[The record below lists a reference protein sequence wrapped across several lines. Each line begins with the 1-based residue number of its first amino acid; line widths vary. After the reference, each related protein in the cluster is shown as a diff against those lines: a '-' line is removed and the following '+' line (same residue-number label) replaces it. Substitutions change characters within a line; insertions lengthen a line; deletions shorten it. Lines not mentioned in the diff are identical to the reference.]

1 MKFRWDKK
9 YLYWGITAFSVVAA
23 SVLFYYII
31 FQMPVWLAGVAKIIS
46 IINPIIYG
54 AIIAYLLNPLV
65 KWFEKYIYKFLDKN
79 KIKTSK
85 RGRSAIR
92 LSMIILS
99 LCLAGLIIYG
109 LLSMLIPEVIASI
122 TNIVENFPRYVS
134 NVEAWITER
143 FSDSSTWDPSI
154 LSILDQLSDKL
165 FNWLSEDL
173 LPQLEGVV
181 KSFSIGVF
189 GVFKFFYNVLIGII
203 ISIYILASKENYT
216 ARGKRLLY
224 AFFSVGF
231 ANSLIHNLR
240 FIDEK
245 FGGFF
250 IGKIID
256 SAIIGVLCYIGTS
269 ILNMPYALLISV
281 IVGVTNI
288 IPFFGP
294 FLGAIPSILLIFVVS
309 PIKGLYFAIFVLALQ
324 QLDGNFIGPKILGE
338 STGLSSFM
346 VIVAI
351 LIGGGL
357 FGVMGMFIA
366 VPFCAVIVAFWQLFV
381 KKKLNE
387 KELPDDFEQYK
398 NLESIDPD
406 TGHVIPLKE
415 RKNVQ
420 AQLYKKDKPKL
431 KTSISDESVTKE

>member
-9 YLYWGITAFSVVAA
+9 YLYWGMTAFCVIVAG
-23 SVLFYYII
+23 SLFYYVI
-31 FQMPVWLAGVAKIIS
+31 FNMPSLLEGLSKIIS

-54 AIIAYLLNPLV
+54 AFIAYLLNPLV
-65 KWFEKYIYKFLDKN
+65 KWFEKYIYKFTQKN
-79 KIKTSK
+79 KINVRPRVKSI
-85 RGRSAIR
+85 IR
-92 LSMIILS
+92 LFTICLS
-99 LCLAGLIIYG
+99 IFLAGLLIYG
-109 LLSMLIPEVIASI
+109 LLALLIPEVIASI
-122 TNIVENFPRYVS
+122 TNIIENFPRYVT
-134 NVEAWITER
+134 NVEKWVTEK
-143 FSDSSTWDPSI
+143 FSDSSNWNPA
-154 LSILDQLSDKL
+154 LLDL
-165 FNWLSEDL
+165 FEKYSLRLENWLSEDL

-181 KSFSIGVF
+181 KSFSIGVI
-189 GVFKFFYNVLIGII
+189 GVLKFVYNVLIGVI
-203 ISIYILASKENYT
+203 ISIYLLVSKEGY
-216 ARGKRLLY
+216 AAKGKRLLY
-224 AFFSVGF
+224 AVFPVGF
-231 ANSLIHNLR
+231 ANSMIHNLR

-269 ILNMPYALLISV
+269 LLRMPYSLLISV

-309 PIKGLYFAIFVLALQ
+309 PIKGLYFAIFVLILQ
-324 QLDGNFIGPKILGE
+324 QLDGNFIGPAILGE

-357 FGVMGMFIA
+357 FGVMGMFVA
-366 VPFCAVIVAFWQLFV
+366 VPFCAVLVAFWQLHIN
-381 KKKLNE
+381 KRLKAKN
-387 KELPDDFEQYK
+387 LPEDPDVYR
-398 NLESIDPD
+398 NLESIDPESK
-406 TGHVIPLKE
+406 TIIPLKE

-420 AQLYKKDKPKL
+420 AQLYDKEIDKIN
-431 KTSISDESVTKE
+431 K

>member
-9 YLYWGITAFSVVAA
+9 YLYWGMTAFSVIAA
-23 SVLFYYII
+23 SVLFYYGI
-31 FQMPVWLAGVAKIIS
+31 FHMPIWLAGVSKIIS
-46 IINPIIYG
+46 IINPVIYG
-54 AIIAYLLNPLV
+54 AVIAYLLNPLV
-65 KWFEKYIYKFLDKN
+65 KWFEKYIYKFTKKN
-79 KIKTSK
+79 NVNVTK
-85 RGRSAIR
+85 RMRSVIR
-92 LSMIILS
+92 LVAIVLS
-99 LCLAGLIIYG
+99 LFLAGLIIYG
-109 LLSMLIPEVIASI
+109 LLAMLIPEVIASI
-122 TNIVENFPRYVS
+122 TNIVENFPRYVA
-134 NVEAWITER
+134 NVESWITER

-154 LSILDQLSDKL
+154 LNILDQLSDKL

-173 LPQLEGVV
+173 LPQLESLV
-181 KSFSIGVF
+181 KSFSVGVF
-189 GVFKFFYNVLIGII
+189 GVFKFLYNILIGII
-203 ISIYILASKENYT
+203 ISIYILASKENYA

-224 AFFSVGF
+224 AFCSVGL
-231 ANSLIHNLR
+231 ANSIIHNLR

-281 IVGVTNI
+281 IVGITNI

-309 PIKGLYFAIFVLALQ
+309 PIKGLYFAIFVLVLQ

-366 VPFCAVIVAFWQLFV
+366 VPFCAVVVAFWQLFV
-381 KKKLNE
+381 KKRLTE
-387 KELPDDFEQYK
+387 KDLPDDFECYK
-398 NLESIDPD
+398 NLESIHPE
-406 TGHVIPLKE
+406 TGEIIPLKV

-420 AQLYKKDKPKL
+420 AQLYKKEKNK
-431 KTSISDESVTKE
+431 K